1 MGIRPP
7 SRGREARITYLFG
20 IKFELVTGGRE
31 GTLDIVEAQGVQ
43 DYPLTR
49 ATLSHLYKY
58 L

>member
-1 MGIRPP
+1 M
-7 SRGREARITYLFG
+7 EASLTYLFG
-20 IKFELVTGGRE
+20 IEFNLVAGGWE